1 MHLILYEHRERMRR
15 FRGVMISDYQA
26 LEPLSKADSDI
37 DLEQSRWT
45 LQTLWDLYLTLKNIE
60 T

>member
-1 MHLILYEHRERMRR
+1 MRR

-26 LEPLSKADSDI
+26 LEPLSKADPDI

-45 LQTLWDLYLTLKNIE
+45 LQTLWDLILSLKNIE